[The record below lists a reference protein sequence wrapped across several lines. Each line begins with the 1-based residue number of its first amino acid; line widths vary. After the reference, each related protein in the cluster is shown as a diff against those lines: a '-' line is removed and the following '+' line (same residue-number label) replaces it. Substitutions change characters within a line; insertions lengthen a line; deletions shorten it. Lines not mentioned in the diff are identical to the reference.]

1 MVIRAN
7 YKKMNESLKR
17 LYEIATS
24 LTSEIEHLEEVVDN
38 LQIFW
43 DGYANEEYLIKFD
56 VDMGHAAIL
65 LEKTKNTAFLIN
77 EALEKY
83 QKCEQEVALKISS
96 L

>member
-17 LYEIATS
+17 LYDIATY
-24 LTSEIEHLEEVVDN
+24 LASEIEHLAETMDN

-56 VDMGHAAIL
+56 ADMGHAAVL
-65 LEKTKNTAFLIN
+65 LEKTRNTAFIIN
-77 EALEKY
+77 EALDKY
-83 QKCEQEVALKISS
+83 QKCEQEVSLKIKE